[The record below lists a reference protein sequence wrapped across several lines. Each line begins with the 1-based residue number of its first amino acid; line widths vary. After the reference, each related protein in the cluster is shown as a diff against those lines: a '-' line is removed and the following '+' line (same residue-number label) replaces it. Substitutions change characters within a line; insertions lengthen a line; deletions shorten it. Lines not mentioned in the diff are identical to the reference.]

1 MWLIFQSDATLLGV
15 EFRDLMPRKICQFI
29 TREFVA
35 VSGAFSAFLFLVRS
49 YDNDIVHDSVKNTKT
64 RIWVSQYYLYF

>member
-29 TREFVA
+29 TREF
-35 VSGAFSAFLFLVRS
+35 G
-49 YDNDIVHDSVKNTKT
+49 
-64 RIWVSQYYLYF
+64 